1 MVMIHD
7 RGEVDYFGSRD
18 TYTLDCGHY
27 RLDYLAVIALYKL
40 FLNFYMDHCAIVL
53 PSGLTSRHS
62 VLGVGVVPS
71 REAED
76 AVSTKGELDEM
87 NSFYPVE
94 CLK

>member
-1 MVMIHD
+1 MIHD

-27 RLDYLAVIALYKL
+27 RLDYLAVIALYKP

-62 VLGVGVVPS
+62 VLGVGGSS
-71 REAED
+71 RL
-76 AVSTKGELDEM
+76 VRPRTR
-87 NSFYPVE
+87 
-94 CLK
+94 CLPKESLTR